1 MIVGD
6 ATIGNT
12 TVGFSTT
19 QVDLSLSSTATTTAA
34 LTTNLGKAV
43 SLSSTA
49 TSNVVINRKVNLSTS
64 PTASGTATF
73 NSLKGVNLS
82 FDVIGPQVG
91 DFAIGDSV
99 IGATLGE
106 PTATQTEAIFN
117 SSKGITQSLSSTANS
132 SLTVFKKINLALSA
146 AASASAD
153 FANFKGVNVQ
163 FQSTA
168 QGTAVFIPDYDEI
181 IGRTRADGEID
192 NVERADGE
200 RVFILQAEGNI
211 D

>member
-1 MIVGD
+1 
-6 ATIGNT
+6 
-12 TVGFSTT
+12 
-19 QVDLSLSSTATTTAA
+19 
-34 LTTNLGKAV
+34 
-43 SLSSTA
+43 
-49 TSNVVINRKVNLSTS
+49 VINRKVNLATS

-73 NSLKGVNLS
+73 NSTKGVNLS
-82 FDVIGPQVG
+82 FGVIGPQVG

-99 IGATLGE
+99 TGATLGE
-106 PTATQTEAIFN
+106 PTATQADATFG
-117 SSKGITQSLSSTANS
+117 STKGITQSLSAASTSN
-132 SLTVFKKINLALSA
+132 LTIFRAINVALSA
-146 AASASAD
+146 VASASAD

>member
-1 MIVGD
+1 VFG
-6 ATIGNT
+6 
-12 TVGFSTT
+12 ST
-19 QVDLSLSSTATTTAA
+19 
-34 LTTNLGKAV
+34 
-43 SLSSTA
+43 
-49 TSNVVINRKVNLSTS
+49 
-64 PTASGTATF
+64 
-73 NSLKGVNLS
+73 
-82 FDVIGPQVG
+82 
-91 DFAIGDSV
+91 
-99 IGATLGE
+99 
-106 PTATQTEAIFN
+106 
-117 SSKGITQSLSSTANS
+117 KGITQSLSSTASS

-146 AASASAD
+146 AASASAG

>member
-12 TVGFSTT
+12 TIGFSTT

-34 LTTNLGKAV
+34 LNTNLGKAV

-49 TSNVVINRKVNLSTS
+49 TSSAVINRKVNLTTT

-91 DFAIGDSV
+91 DFTIGDSV
-99 IGATLGE
+99 IGETLGE
-106 PTATQTEAIFN
+106 PTATQAEATFN
-117 SSKGITQSLSSTANS
+117 STKGITQSLSAASTS
-132 SLTVFKKINLALSA
+132 ILTIFRKVNLALSA
-146 AASASAD
+146 ATSASAD

-163 FQSTA
+163 FTSTA

-200 RVFILQAEGNI
+200 RVFILNAEGSI

>member
-6 ATIGNT
+6 ATLGNT
-12 TVGFSTT
+12 TVGFSST
-19 QVDLSLSSTATTTAA
+19 QVDLSLSSTATSTT
-34 LTTNLGKAV
+34 TFNSSLGAAV
-43 SLSSTA
+43 SFSSTA
-49 TSNVVINRKVNLSTS
+49 SSSAVINRKVNLSTS
-64 PTASGTATF
+64 PTATGSATF

-82 FDVIGPQVG
+82 LGVEGPQVG
-91 DFAIGDSV
+91 DFSLGNTV
-99 IGATLGE
+99 VGATLGE
-106 PTATQTEAIFN
+106 PTTTRTDAVFGST
-117 SSKGITQSLSSTANS
+117 KGITQSPSAASSST
-132 SLTVFKKINLALSA
+132 LTVCKKINLALSA

-163 FQSTA
+163 FTSTA

-200 RVFILQAEGNI
+200 RVFILNAEGSI